1 MGEDQVKTLY
11 FATVDPGAFVAP
23 VAPHVDDAPPIA
35 VVIIGAAENEPLR
48 PLARGEINLAGVG

>member
-48 PLARGEINLAGVG
+48 PEINLAGVG